1 MIPRGKGN
9 QRLRLVQLDSYRL
22 IHSNTKVLDIDSD
35 DLYLGF
41 LLELHMK
48 TIIKT
53 LWVFEWMGCVLT
65 SLLFCECMYGIVVGG
80 ILLRYM

>member
-41 LLELHMK
+41 LLKLHMK

-53 LWVFEWMGCVLT
+53 LWVFE
-65 SLLFCECMYGIVVGG
+65 
-80 ILLRYM
+80 